1 MMSSDSLQPSATK
14 RLLILLHAGFLSIG
28 VITVFLGQVLPL
40 LSARM
45 SLNDLNAGYLFIAQF
60 AGSLTGTL
68 LYNQLIKKFGYLKM
82 LFGGFC
88 LLAFGCAGLNI
99 NSFWW
104 CLVAIYVY
112 GTGIGLTIPAIN
124 LLVAQIAGEKSS
136 SALNTLNFFW
146 GVGAILCKPFVDFFQ
161 SSNSILIP
169 TILLS
174 ISCLLISAG
183 VRLSNYQENF
193 HEQENFSNAAKPIWT
208 TMTAWLIAI
217 FSFIHIGIES
227 SVGGW
232 LTTFETRLTQDAA
245 SGWLSAAFI
254 FFLMMVLG
262 RGIAPLLFK
271 FLTENVVLL
280 GSVMT
285 MTAGITLILL
295 TENSSFL
302 IFGAG
307 ILGFGTS
314 TLYPTNISRFTKI
327 FGLQAIQNATPL
339 FVFGTLGGA
348 FITWLVGFA
357 STIFDSLRTGFFVV
371 LISCLLLII
380 LQIILSTLRLK

>member
-1 MMSSDSLQPSATK
+1 
-14 RLLILLHAGFLSIG
+14 
-28 VITVFLGQVLPL
+28 
-40 LSARM
+40 
-45 SLNDLNAGYLFIAQF
+45 
-60 AGSLTGTL
+60 
-68 LYNQLIKKFGYLKM
+68 
-82 LFGGFC
+82 
-88 LLAFGCAGLNI
+88 
-99 NSFWW
+99 
-104 CLVAIYVY
+104 
-112 GTGIGLTIPAIN
+112 

-169 TILLS
+169 TILLF